1 MRIYTSI
8 LVVSFLTISLCFN
21 SQIVANSSSTL
32 LKSVT
37 SSQILSSV
45 KTGQSAPKSPAS
57 GESRRDFFQVQKIFN
72 SPIAHRGSGRREFT
86 WA

>member
-8 LVVSFLTISLCFN
+8 LVVSILTISLSFN

-32 LKSVT
+32 FKSVT
-37 SSQILSSV
+37 SSQLLSLV

-57 GESRRDFFQVQKIFN
+57 GESRRDFVQSQKILN
-72 SPIAHRGSGRREFT
+72 SPIAHRGSGRREFS

>member
-8 LVVSFLTISLCFN
+8 LVVSLIAISLSFN
-21 SQIVANSSSTL
+21 SQIAANSSSTL
-32 LKSVT
+32 FKSVT
-37 SSQILSSV
+37 SSQILSLV

-57 GESRRDFFQVQKIFN
+57 GESRRDFVQSQKILN
-72 SPIAHRGSGRREFT
+72 SPIAHRGSGRGEFS